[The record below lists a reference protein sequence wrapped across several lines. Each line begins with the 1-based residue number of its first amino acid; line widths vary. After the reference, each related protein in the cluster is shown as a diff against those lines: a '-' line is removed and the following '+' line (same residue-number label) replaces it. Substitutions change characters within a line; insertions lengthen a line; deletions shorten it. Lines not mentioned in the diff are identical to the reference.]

1 MPDSSSSP
9 ILHLHDVT
17 VGYRSGEGWLDA
29 VRNVHLTINSGE
41 TYGLVGESGSGKTT
55 LALAIMRYLPGSGA
69 IRSGRIEFDG
79 VDLTDLSREQM
90 RNRWGQDMAFVP
102 QNPQSALN
110 PSLKIG
116 EQLAEALQIHRQ
128 LDNGQARGQ
137 ARELLA
143 MVQIADPERV
153 AQSYPHEISGGMQQ
167 RVLIAMALSAEPKLL
182 IMDEPTTS
190 LDTTTQAT
198 ILDLIRELTA
208 EHRTATLYVTHNL
221 GVVAQLCDRLA
232 VLYAGDL
239 VEFGPTV
246 DLYRKPLFPYTRALL
261 DSVPRLGENK
271 RSVHLRPIEG
281 RIPALDDLPA
291 GCPFRPRCPI
301 AIDLCEEYPPLYEPN
316 AERRTRCHRWEEI
329 QAGEVN
335 AAQPEPASG
344 AQAKAGPVG
353 EIALAMQD
361 VKVYFDTKSSWM
373 GSLLSRER
381 EMLRAVDGVSLA
393 LGRGRTVG
401 LVGES
406 GSGKTTLA
414 RAIVGL
420 EERTSGSISLYQ
432 QELPPGLSERD
443 RELLRHIQMVF
454 QNPQEALNPYLTVSQ
469 TLRYPL
475 ESLLGLSGRECRR
488 RAVELLEAVQL
499 TEDYM
504 GRFPSQL
511 SGGEKQRVA
520 VARAFAS
527 GPEILI
533 ADEPVTSL
541 DVSVQASLLNLLNKL
556 QIENESAY
564 LFISHNL
571 AVVGFLADEIA
582 VIYLGRL
589 MEVARSEELFEPP
602 YHPYTEAL
610 LSAIPL
616 IDPLAEQHQIRL
628 DGEVPSPVDVP
639 TGCPFHTRCPRFL
652 GDICVEEEPPWQ
664 TAEAGTRYYCH
675 ISPEDLLE
683 EQEKPFRF
691 AEQGRRP

>member
-1 MPDSSSSP
+1 MTDAGKAPVLQVQD
-9 ILHLHDVT
+9 LT
-17 VGYRSGEGWLDA
+17 VGYRSESGWLDA
-29 VRNVHLTINSGE
+29 VRNVNLTIKPGE

-55 LALAIMRYLPGSGA
+55 LALAIMRYLPSGGA
-69 IRSGRIEFDG
+69 IRAGRIEFDG
-79 VDLTDLSREQM
+79 VDLTELSREQM
-90 RNRWGQDMAFVP
+90 RSRWGQEMALVP
-102 QNPQSALN
+102 QNPQSAMN

-116 EQLAEALQIHRQ
+116 EQLAEALQFHRKF
-128 LDNGQARGQ
+128 DDGQARLQ
-137 ARELLA
+137 ARELLE

-153 AQSYPHEISGGMQQ
+153 ARAYPHEISGGMQQ

-190 LDTTTQAT
+190 LDTTTQAA

-239 VEFGPTV
+239 VETGPTV
-246 DLYRKPLFPYTRALL
+246 DLYRSPLFPYTRALF

-271 RSVHLRPIEG
+271 RDVRLRPIEG
-281 RIPALDDLPA
+281 RIPALDDLPI

-301 AIDLCEEYPPLYEPN
+301 AIDLCKEYPPLYEPD
-316 AERRTRCHRWEEI
+316 AERKTRCHRWEEI
-329 QAGEVN
+329 WAGEVS
-335 AAQPEPASG
+335 AAQPDPATKAD
-344 AQAKAGPVG
+344 AQGGPA
-353 EIALAMQD
+353 EESALTMQD
-361 VKVYFDTKSSWM
+361 VKVSFDAQSSWM
-373 GSLLSRER
+373 DTLLSRDR
-381 EMLRAVDGVSLA
+381 TKLKAVDGVSLE

-420 EERTSGSISLYQ
+420 EERTSGSISLYG
-432 QELPPGLSERD
+432 QELPPRLSERD

-454 QNPQEALNPYLTVSQ
+454 QNPQEALNPYLTVGQ

-475 ESLLGLSGRECRR
+475 ESLLGLTSKQARHRS
-488 RAVELLEAVQL
+488 VELLEAVQL
-499 TEDYM
+499 TEDYA

-527 GPEILI
+527 NPAVLI

-564 LFISHNL
+564 FFISHNL

-589 MEVARSEELFEPP
+589 MEVARSADLFEPP

-616 IDPLAEQHQIRL
+616 IDPLAEQHHIRL
-628 DGEVPSPVDVP
+628 GGEVPSPVDVP

-664 TAEAGTRYYCH
+664 TTEAGTRYYCH
-675 ISPEDLLE
+675 IPPQELLE

-691 AEQGRRP
+691 AEQGGGR